1 MTAKRITFSIAD
13 EDKEW
18 LDAYIK
24 VQQISLS
31 EAVRQGIY
39 LLKKEQRQNT
49 YQRLVES
56 TCGIWKKGDGL
67 AYQEKLRGEWE

>member
-1 MTAKRITFSIAD
+1 MTTKRITFSISE
-13 EDKEW
+13 EDKDW

-24 VQQISLS
+24 LRQISLS

-39 LLKKEQRQNT
+39 LLKKDQRQNT

-56 TCGIWKKGDGL
+56 TCGLWEKGDGL
-67 AYQEKLRGEWE
+67 SFQEKMRGEWE